1 MGRVHGK
8 TVLISGGAR
17 GIGAAAARRLADEGA
32 RVVIGDLLDAEGQAL
47 AESLGA
53 GNGASGAYVH
63 LDVTNPQDWAA
74 AVQEAENRFGGLD
87 VLVNNAGIANFG
99 SIEDYTLEQWNTII
113 AVNLTGVFLGIKAVL
128 EPMKRSAAAS
138 IINVSSTAG
147 LQGYK
152 DLPGYTAAKYGV
164 RGLTKSVAL
173 DLGPYGIRV
182 NSVHP
187 GAVRTPMTDGL
198 DGGQQHVALHRM
210 GEPGEIANLVL
221 FLASDE
227 SSFSTGAE
235 FVADGGETA
244 GLAHNEAV
252 ELSSEPAQAPSSTA
266 GFTAPAEPSAV
277 PAPPTA

>member
-1 MGRVHGK
+1 MGRVSGK
-8 TVLISGGAR
+8 TVLVSGGAR
-17 GIGAAAARRLADEGA
+17 GIGAAVVRRLADEGA
-32 RVVIGDLLDAEGQAL
+32 QVVIGDVLDAEGRAL
-47 AESLGA
+47 AESLG
-53 GNGASGAYVH
+53 GRGSFVH
-63 LDVTNPQDWAA
+63 LDVTSPQDWDAA
-74 AVQEAENRFGGLD
+74 CREAVDRFGGVD

-113 AVNLTGVFLGIKAVL
+113 AINLTGVFLGIKAVV
-128 EPMKRSAAAS
+128 EPMKRSAGAS
-138 IINVSSTAG
+138 IINISSTAG

-164 RGLTKSVAL
+164 RGLTKSVAI

-187 GAVRTPMTDGL
+187 GAVRTPMTEGL
-198 DGGQQHVALHRM
+198 EGGQDHVALHRM
-210 GEPGEIANLVL
+210 GEPEEIANLVL

-244 GLAHNEAV
+244 GLARYEVA
-252 ELSSEPAQAPSSTA
+252 ELSSEPGQAPSSPSGA
-266 GFTAPAEPSAV
+266 SLPSQPPAAPEP
-277 PAPPTA
+277 PAMRG